1 MYLNPFETRFKH
13 TEKITEEY
21 VKQNAYILLE
31 NILSN
36 FIKTSRTVN
45 LRSFESYLDK
55 TKLNLQV
62 EFYPLISNQL
72 GAFLGF
78 FDSGFRVFDFYVG
91 MLDAE
96 IFVTNSDSSQ
106 VPRNMELLNSSD
118 LGFFQ
123 CLEKFHRT
131 KNLDKECL
139 HENKN
144 NSSNILKST
153 KILQVSLA
161 ILYENCKE
169 NRDEE
174 ESNSYNCKQISIGNR
189 KN

>member
-45 LRSFESYLDK
+45 LRSFESYLGQNK
-55 TKLNLQV
+55 VKSTSRIL
-62 EFYPLISNQL
+62 PLISNQL

-78 FDSGFRVFDFYVG
+78 FERFRVFDFYVG

-96 IFVTNSDSSQ
+96 IFVQTATVLKYQ
-106 VPRNMELLNSSD
+106 EIWLI
-118 LGFFQ
+118 
-123 CLEKFHRT
+123 EKFHRT

-139 HENKN
+139 HENQFQYSEIN
-144 NSSNILKST
+144 

-161 ILYENCKE
+161 IPRKIET
-169 NRDEE
+169 
-174 ESNSYNCKQISIGNR
+174 R
-189 KN
+189 KNQTAIIVNKYQLEIEKLMTILFLII